1 MAELLTMY
9 PAQANSPETTL
20 AGSLSA
26 TSTSATVLDGSVLP
40 DAPNY
45 LTIGADTTSA
55 ETVLMTAKSGNV
67 LTITRG
73 QNGTAA
79 RAWDK
84 GDIIARY
91 FTAADHDAIRENIS
105 RLNNGKPDKVE
116 DAVDGNFAAFGEDG
130 GLVDSGKKPSDFAAA
145 NHSHNDKADKV
156 EGAVDGNLAG
166 LDESGNIT
174 DSGKK
179 PGDFAAANHSH
190 NDKAD
195 KVEGAVDG
203 NLAGLDESGN
213 ITDSGKKP
221 GDFAAANHSH
231 NDKADKVEGAVDGN
245 LAGLDESGN
254 ITDSGKKPGDFAAAN
269 HGHSGYA
276 LVKYF
281 QNVAVPASA
290 WVSSS
295 TKPAYPYQ
303 AEISAAGVDSS
314 WKPDITFSDDDAESG
329 NFSSSANAGTNTVI
343 IYAASKP
350 TTQITILTIECKKAV
365 T

>member
-55 ETVLMTAKSGNV
+55 ETVLMTAKSGNA

-130 GLVDSGKKPSDFAAA
+130 GLVDSGKKP
-145 NHSHNDKADKV
+145 
-156 EGAVDGNLAG
+156 
-166 LDESGNIT
+166 
-174 DSGKK
+174 
-179 PGDFAAANHSH
+179 GDFAAANHSH

-221 GDFAAANHSH
+221 GDFAAANHS
-231 NDKADKVEGAVDGN
+231 
-245 LAGLDESGN
+245 
-254 ITDSGKKPGDFAAAN
+254 
-269 HGHSGYA
+269 HSGYA

-329 NFSSSANAGTNTVI
+329 NFSSSANAGTGAVI

-350 TTQITILTIECKKAV
+350 TAQITILTIECKKAV

>member
-179 PGDFAAANHSH
+179 PGDFAAANH
-190 NDKAD
+190 
-195 KVEGAVDG
+195 
-203 NLAGLDESGN
+203 
-213 ITDSGKKP
+213 
-221 GDFAAANHSH
+221 
-231 NDKADKVEGAVDGN
+231 
-245 LAGLDESGN
+245 
-254 ITDSGKKPGDFAAAN
+254 
-269 HGHSGYA
+269 GHSGYA

>member
-26 TSTSATVLDGSVLP
+26 ASTSATVLDGSVLP

-130 GLVDSGKKPSDFAAA
+130 GLVDSGKKP
-145 NHSHNDKADKV
+145 
-156 EGAVDGNLAG
+156 
-166 LDESGNIT
+166 
-174 DSGKK
+174 
-179 PGDFAAANHSH
+179 GDFAAANHSH

-221 GDFAAANHSH
+221 GDFAAANHS
-231 NDKADKVEGAVDGN
+231 
-245 LAGLDESGN
+245 
-254 ITDSGKKPGDFAAAN
+254 
-269 HGHSGYA
+269 HSGYA

-329 NFSSSANAGTNTVI
+329 NFSSSANAGTGAVI

-350 TTQITILTIECKKAV
+350 TAQITILTIECKKAV

>member
-55 ETVLMTAKSGNV
+55 ETVLMTAKNSNV

-116 DAVDGNFAAFGEDG
+116 DAADGNFAAFGEDG

-156 EGAVDGNLAG
+156 
-166 LDESGNIT
+166 
-174 DSGKK
+174 K
-179 PGDFAAANHSH
+179 
-190 NDKAD
+190 
-195 KVEGAVDG
+195 
-203 NLAGLDESGN
+203 
-213 ITDSGKKP
+213 
-221 GDFAAANHSH
+221 
-231 NDKADKVEGAVDGN
+231 GAVDGN

-281 QNVAVPASA
+281 QNVAVPSSA

>member
-130 GLVDSGKKPSDFAAA
+130 GLVDSGKKP
-145 NHSHNDKADKV
+145 
-156 EGAVDGNLAG
+156 
-166 LDESGNIT
+166 
-174 DSGKK
+174 
-179 PGDFAAANHSH
+179 GDFAAANHSH

-221 GDFAAANHSH
+221 S
-231 NDKADKVEGAVDGN
+231 
-245 LAGLDESGN
+245 
-254 ITDSGKKPGDFAAAN
+254 DFAAAN

-350 TTQITILTIECKKAV
+350 TAQITILTIECKKAV

>member
-55 ETVLMTAKSGNV
+55 ETVLMTAKNSNV

-116 DAVDGNFAAFGEDG
+116 DAADGNFAAFGEDG
-130 GLVDSGKKPSDFAAA
+130 GLV
-145 NHSHNDKADKV
+145 
-156 EGAVDGNLAG
+156 
-166 LDESGNIT
+166 

-195 KVEGAVDG
+195 KV
-203 NLAGLDESGN
+203 
-213 ITDSGKKP
+213 K
-221 GDFAAANHSH
+221 
-231 NDKADKVEGAVDGN
+231 GAVDGN

-281 QNVAVPASA
+281 QNVAVPSSA

-350 TTQITILTIECKKAV
+350 TAQITILTIECKKAV

>member
-130 GLVDSGKKPSDFAAA
+130 SLVDSGKKPSDFAAA

-179 PGDFAAANHSH
+179 PGDFAAANHS
-190 NDKAD
+190 
-195 KVEGAVDG
+195 
-203 NLAGLDESGN
+203 
-213 ITDSGKKP
+213 
-221 GDFAAANHSH
+221 
-231 NDKADKVEGAVDGN
+231 
-245 LAGLDESGN
+245 
-254 ITDSGKKPGDFAAAN
+254 
-269 HGHSGYA
+269 HSGYA

-350 TTQITILTIECKKAV
+350 TAQITILTIECKKAV

>member
-179 PGDFAAANHSH
+179 PS
-190 NDKAD
+190 
-195 KVEGAVDG
+195 
-203 NLAGLDESGN
+203 
-213 ITDSGKKP
+213 
-221 GDFAAANHSH
+221 DFAAANHSH

-365 T
+365 I

>member
-221 GDFAAANHSH
+221 GDFAAANH
-231 NDKADKVEGAVDGN
+231 
-245 LAGLDESGN
+245 
-254 ITDSGKKPGDFAAAN
+254 
-269 HGHSGYA
+269 GHSGYA

>member
-130 GLVDSGKKPSDFAAA
+130 GLVDSGKKP
-145 NHSHNDKADKV
+145 
-156 EGAVDGNLAG
+156 
-166 LDESGNIT
+166 
-174 DSGKK
+174 
-179 PGDFAAANHSH
+179 GDFAAANHSH

-221 GDFAAANHSH
+221 SDFAAANHSH
-231 NDKADKVEGAVDGN
+231 NDKADKAEGAVDGN

-254 ITDSGKKPGDFAAAN
+254 ITDSGKKPSDFAAAN

-350 TTQITILTIECKKAV
+350 TAQITILTIECKKAV

>member
-116 DAVDGNFAAFGEDG
+116 NAVDGNFAAFGEDG
-130 GLVDSGKKPSDFAAA
+130 GLVDSGKKPS
-145 NHSHNDKADKV
+145 
-156 EGAVDGNLAG
+156 
-166 LDESGNIT
+166 
-174 DSGKK
+174 
-179 PGDFAAANHSH
+179 
-190 NDKAD
+190 
-195 KVEGAVDG
+195 
-203 NLAGLDESGN
+203 
-213 ITDSGKKP
+213 
-221 GDFAAANHSH
+221 DFAAANHSH

>member
-55 ETVLMTAKSGNV
+55 ETVLMTAKNSNV

-116 DAVDGNFAAFGEDG
+116 DAADGNFAAFGEDG
-130 GLVDSGKKPSDFAAA
+130 GLV
-145 NHSHNDKADKV
+145 
-156 EGAVDGNLAG
+156 
-166 LDESGNIT
+166 

-195 KVEGAVDG
+195 KV
-203 NLAGLDESGN
+203 
-213 ITDSGKKP
+213 K
-221 GDFAAANHSH
+221 
-231 NDKADKVEGAVDGN
+231 GAVDGN

-281 QNVAVPASA
+281 QNVAVPSSA

-350 TTQITILTIECKKAV
+350 TTQITILTVECKKAV

>member
-116 DAVDGNFAAFGEDG
+116 DAVDGNLAAFGEDG
-130 GLVDSGKKPSDFAAA
+130 GLV
-145 NHSHNDKADKV
+145 
-156 EGAVDGNLAG
+156 
-166 LDESGNIT
+166 

-231 NDKADKVEGAVDGN
+231 
-245 LAGLDESGN
+245 
-254 ITDSGKKPGDFAAAN
+254 
-269 HGHSGYA
+269 SGYA

-281 QNVAVPASA
+281 QNVAVPSSA

-350 TTQITILTIECKKAV
+350 TAQITILTIECKKAV

>member
-130 GLVDSGKKPSDFAAA
+130 GLVDSGKKPGDFAAA

-156 EGAVDGNLAG
+156 EDAVDGNLAG

-179 PGDFAAANHSH
+179 PGDFAAANHS
-190 NDKAD
+190 
-195 KVEGAVDG
+195 
-203 NLAGLDESGN
+203 
-213 ITDSGKKP
+213 
-221 GDFAAANHSH
+221 
-231 NDKADKVEGAVDGN
+231 
-245 LAGLDESGN
+245 
-254 ITDSGKKPGDFAAAN
+254 
-269 HGHSGYA
+269 HSGYA

-329 NFSSSANAGTNTVI
+329 NFSSSANAGTGAVI

-350 TTQITILTIECKKAV
+350 TAQITILTIECKKAV

>member
-26 TSTSATVLDGSVLP
+26 ASTSATVLDGSVLP

-130 GLVDSGKKPSDFAAA
+130 SLVDSGKKPSDFAAA

-190 NDKAD
+190 
-195 KVEGAVDG
+195 
-203 NLAGLDESGN
+203 
-213 ITDSGKKP
+213 
-221 GDFAAANHSH
+221 
-231 NDKADKVEGAVDGN
+231 
-245 LAGLDESGN
+245 
-254 ITDSGKKPGDFAAAN
+254 
-269 HGHSGYA
+269 SGYA

-281 QNVAVPASA
+281 QNVAVPSSA

-350 TTQITILTIECKKAV
+350 TAQITILTIECKKAV

>member
-55 ETVLMTAKSGNV
+55 ETVLMTAKNGNV

-116 DAVDGNFAAFGEDG
+116 DAADGNLAAFGEDG

-179 PGDFAAANHSH
+179 PS
-190 NDKAD
+190 
-195 KVEGAVDG
+195 
-203 NLAGLDESGN
+203 
-213 ITDSGKKP
+213 
-221 GDFAAANHSH
+221 
-231 NDKADKVEGAVDGN
+231 
-245 LAGLDESGN
+245 
-254 ITDSGKKPGDFAAAN
+254 DFAAAN

-350 TTQITILTIECKKAV
+350 TAQITILTIECKKAV

>member
-26 TSTSATVLDGSVLP
+26 ASTSATVLDGSVLP

-130 GLVDSGKKPSDFAAA
+130 GLVDSGKKPGDFAAA

-156 EGAVDGNLAG
+156 KGAVDGNLAG

-179 PGDFAAANHSH
+179 PGDFAAANHS
-190 NDKAD
+190 
-195 KVEGAVDG
+195 
-203 NLAGLDESGN
+203 
-213 ITDSGKKP
+213 
-221 GDFAAANHSH
+221 
-231 NDKADKVEGAVDGN
+231 
-245 LAGLDESGN
+245 
-254 ITDSGKKPGDFAAAN
+254 
-269 HGHSGYA
+269 HSGYA

-329 NFSSSANAGTNTVI
+329 NFSSSANAGTGAVI

-350 TTQITILTIECKKAV
+350 TAQITILTIECKKAV

>member
-1 MAELLTMY
+1 M
-9 PAQANSPETTL
+9 
-20 AGSLSA
+20 
-26 TSTSATVLDGSVLP
+26 LDGSVLP

-55 ETVLMTAKSGNV
+55 ETVLMTAKNGNV

-116 DAVDGNFAAFGEDG
+116 DAADGNLAAFGEDG

-179 PGDFAAANHSH
+179 PSDFAAANHSH

-231 NDKADKVEGAVDGN
+231 
-245 LAGLDESGN
+245 
-254 ITDSGKKPGDFAAAN
+254 
-269 HGHSGYA
+269 SGYA

-281 QNVAVPASA
+281 QNVAVPSSA

-350 TTQITILTIECKKAV
+350 TTQTTILTIECKKAV

>member
-55 ETVLMTAKSGNV
+55 ETVLMTAKNGNV

-116 DAVDGNFAAFGEDG
+116 DAADGNLAAFGEDG

-190 NDKAD
+190 
-195 KVEGAVDG
+195 
-203 NLAGLDESGN
+203 
-213 ITDSGKKP
+213 
-221 GDFAAANHSH
+221 
-231 NDKADKVEGAVDGN
+231 
-245 LAGLDESGN
+245 
-254 ITDSGKKPGDFAAAN
+254 
-269 HGHSGYA
+269 SGYA

-281 QNVAVPASA
+281 QNVAVPSSA

>member
-116 DAVDGNFAAFGEDG
+116 DAVDGN
-130 GLVDSGKKPSDFAAA
+130 
-145 NHSHNDKADKV
+145 
-156 EGAVDGNLAG
+156 LAG
-166 LDESGNIT
+166 LDDSGNIT

-203 NLAGLDESGN
+203 NLAGLDDSGN

-221 GDFAAANHSH
+221 GDFAAADHS
-231 NDKADKVEGAVDGN
+231 
-245 LAGLDESGN
+245 
-254 ITDSGKKPGDFAAAN
+254 
-269 HGHSGYA
+269 HSGYA

-281 QNVAVPASA
+281 QNVAVPSSA

>member
-190 NDKAD
+190 
-195 KVEGAVDG
+195 
-203 NLAGLDESGN
+203 
-213 ITDSGKKP
+213 
-221 GDFAAANHSH
+221 
-231 NDKADKVEGAVDGN
+231 
-245 LAGLDESGN
+245 
-254 ITDSGKKPGDFAAAN
+254 
-269 HGHSGYA
+269 SGYA

-281 QNVAVPASA
+281 QNVAVPSSA

>member
-55 ETVLMTAKSGNV
+55 ETVLMTAKNSNV

-116 DAVDGNFAAFGEDG
+116 DAADGNFAAFGEDG

-179 PGDFAAANHSH
+179 PGDFAAANH
-190 NDKAD
+190 
-195 KVEGAVDG
+195 
-203 NLAGLDESGN
+203 
-213 ITDSGKKP
+213 
-221 GDFAAANHSH
+221 
-231 NDKADKVEGAVDGN
+231 
-245 LAGLDESGN
+245 
-254 ITDSGKKPGDFAAAN
+254 
-269 HGHSGYA
+269 GHSGYA

-281 QNVAVPASA
+281 QNVAVPSSA

>member
-55 ETVLMTAKSGNV
+55 ETVLMTAKNSNV

-116 DAVDGNFAAFGEDG
+116 DAADGNFAAFGEDG
-130 GLVDSGKKPSDFAAA
+130 GSWTAARNRA
-145 NHSHNDKADKV
+145 TSPQRIIHTTTRRTRSRARRRQPRRTRRERQHHGQRQ
-156 EGAVDGNLAG
+156 ETGRLRRG
-166 LDESGNIT
+166 ESR
-174 DSGKK
+174 
-179 PGDFAAANHSH
+179 PFR
-190 NDKAD
+190 
-195 KVEGAVDG
+195 
-203 NLAGLDESGN
+203 LC
-213 ITDSGKKP
+213 
-221 GDFAAANHSH
+221 
-231 NDKADKVEGAVDGN
+231 
-245 LAGLDESGN
+245 
-254 ITDSGKKPGDFAAAN
+254 
-269 HGHSGYA
+269 

-281 QNVAVPASA
+281 QNVAVPSSA

>member
-55 ETVLMTAKSGNV
+55 ETVLMTAKNGNV

-116 DAVDGNFAAFGEDG
+116 DAADGNLAAFGEDG

-190 NDKAD
+190 
-195 KVEGAVDG
+195 
-203 NLAGLDESGN
+203 
-213 ITDSGKKP
+213 
-221 GDFAAANHSH
+221 
-231 NDKADKVEGAVDGN
+231 
-245 LAGLDESGN
+245 
-254 ITDSGKKPGDFAAAN
+254 
-269 HGHSGYA
+269 SGYA

-281 QNVAVPASA
+281 QNVAVPSSA

-343 IYAASKP
+343 IYAASNP
-350 TTQITILTIECKKAV
+350 TTQTTILTIECKKAV

>member
-116 DAVDGNFAAFGEDG
+116 
-130 GLVDSGKKPSDFAAA
+130 
-145 NHSHNDKADKV
+145 
-156 EGAVDGNLAG
+156 GAVDGNLAG

-231 NDKADKVEGAVDGN
+231 
-245 LAGLDESGN
+245 
-254 ITDSGKKPGDFAAAN
+254 
-269 HGHSGYA
+269 SGYA

-329 NFSSSANAGTNTVI
+329 NFSSSANAGTGAVI

-350 TTQITILTIECKKAV
+350 TAQITILTIECKKAV

>member
-55 ETVLMTAKSGNV
+55 ETVLMTAKNSNV

-116 DAVDGNFAAFGEDG
+116 DAADGNFAAFGEDG

-156 EGAVDGNLAG
+156 KGAVDGNFAG

-195 KVEGAVDG
+195 KVKGAVDG
-203 NLAGLDESGN
+203 N
-213 ITDSGKKP
+213 
-221 GDFAAANHSH
+221 F
-231 NDKADKVEGAVDGN
+231 
-245 LAGLDESGN
+245 AGLDESGN

-281 QNVAVPASA
+281 QNVAVPSSA

>member
-116 DAVDGNFAAFGEDG
+116 DAVDGNLAAFGEDG
-130 GLVDSGKKPSDFAAA
+130 GLVDSGKKPGDFAAANHSHNDKADKVEGAVDGNLAGLDESGNITDSGKKPSDFAAA

-190 NDKAD
+190 
-195 KVEGAVDG
+195 
-203 NLAGLDESGN
+203 
-213 ITDSGKKP
+213 
-221 GDFAAANHSH
+221 
-231 NDKADKVEGAVDGN
+231 
-245 LAGLDESGN
+245 
-254 ITDSGKKPGDFAAAN
+254 
-269 HGHSGYA
+269 SGYA

-281 QNVAVPASA
+281 QNVAVPSSA

-350 TTQITILTIECKKAV
+350 TAQITILTIECKKAV

>member
-55 ETVLMTAKSGNV
+55 ETVLMTAKNGNV

-116 DAVDGNFAAFGEDG
+116 DAADGNLAAFGEDG

-179 PGDFAAANHSH
+179 PSDFAAANHSH

-231 NDKADKVEGAVDGN
+231 
-245 LAGLDESGN
+245 
-254 ITDSGKKPGDFAAAN
+254 
-269 HGHSGYA
+269 SGYA

-281 QNVAVPASA
+281 QNVAVPSSA

>member
-26 TSTSATVLDGSVLP
+26 ASTSATVLDGSVLP

-130 GLVDSGKKPSDFAAA
+130 GLVDSGKKPGDFAAA

-156 EGAVDGNLAG
+156 AGAVDGNLAG

-179 PGDFAAANHSH
+179 PGDFAAANHS
-190 NDKAD
+190 
-195 KVEGAVDG
+195 
-203 NLAGLDESGN
+203 
-213 ITDSGKKP
+213 
-221 GDFAAANHSH
+221 
-231 NDKADKVEGAVDGN
+231 
-245 LAGLDESGN
+245 
-254 ITDSGKKPGDFAAAN
+254 
-269 HGHSGYA
+269 HSGYA

-329 NFSSSANAGTNTVI
+329 NFSSSANAGTGAVI

-350 TTQITILTIECKKAV
+350 TAQITILTIECKKAV

>member
-116 DAVDGNFAAFGEDG
+116 DAADGNFAAFGEDG
-130 GLVDSGKKPSDFAAA
+130 SLV
-145 NHSHNDKADKV
+145 
-156 EGAVDGNLAG
+156 
-166 LDESGNIT
+166 

-203 NLAGLDESGN
+203 NLAGLDDSGN

-221 GDFAAANHSH
+221 GDFAAANHS
-231 NDKADKVEGAVDGN
+231 
-245 LAGLDESGN
+245 
-254 ITDSGKKPGDFAAAN
+254 
-269 HGHSGYA
+269 HSGYA

-329 NFSSSANAGTNTVI
+329 NFSSSANAGTGAVI

-350 TTQITILTIECKKAV
+350 TAQITILTIECKKAV

>member
-116 DAVDGNFAAFGEDG
+116 DAVDGNLAAFGEDG
-130 GLVDSGKKPSDFAAA
+130 GLVDSGKHPGDFAAA
-145 NHSHNDKADKV
+145 NRSHNDKADKV

-179 PGDFAAANHSH
+179 PSDFAAANHS
-190 NDKAD
+190 
-195 KVEGAVDG
+195 
-203 NLAGLDESGN
+203 
-213 ITDSGKKP
+213 
-221 GDFAAANHSH
+221 
-231 NDKADKVEGAVDGN
+231 
-245 LAGLDESGN
+245 
-254 ITDSGKKPGDFAAAN
+254 
-269 HGHSGYA
+269 HSGYA

-281 QNVAVPASA
+281 QNVAVPSSA

-350 TTQITILTIECKKAV
+350 TAQITILTIECKKAV